1 MAVGPTWSHSANLAA
16 LVPFQVLDVSGSEC
30 YSTNRCRTME
40 ILMLKKKKHA
50 NITNIKLY
58 INKK

>member
-40 ILMLKKKKHA
+40 ILMLKKK
-50 NITNIKLY
+50 NMLILLILNY
-58 INKK
+58 I

>member
-16 LVPFQVLDVSGSEC
+16 LVPFQVLDISGSEC

-40 ILMLKKKKHA
+40 ILLLKKNLLILK
-50 NITNIKLY
+50 Y
-58 INKK
+58 

>member
-16 LVPFQVLDVSGSEC
+16 VVPFQVLDISGSEC

-40 ILMLKKKKHA
+40 ILLLKKKPA
-50 NITNIKLY
+50 NIKILILNYT
-58 INKK
+58 